1 MSLKKL
7 HYLSRSQLQRIHRL
21 GGVRN
26 ANKVLSEMVEY
37 LHTAR
42 LQENVYYLNANGRDR
57 VGSTKVLKKTN
68 QIEHY
73 LMRNELYIANGC
85 PSSWKQEIKLTIK
98 GQITIVADALF
109 IRDKTYCICEVDNTQ
124 KMSVN
129 REKAKKYRRLVEI
142 ANFEKQPK
150 FIWITKTEYRRK
162 QLLVLFEGMQIEVF
176 LTDELK

>member
-26 ANKVLSEMVEY
+26 ANKVLSDMAEY

-85 PSSWKQEIKLTIK
+85 PASWKQEIKLTIK
-98 GQITIVADALF
+98 GQLTIVADALF
-109 IRDKTYCICEVDNTQ
+109 IRDKTYHICEVDNTQ

-142 ANFEKQPK
+142 ANFEKPPK
-150 FIWITKTEYRRK
+150 FIWITTTEYRRK
-162 QLLVLFEGMQIEVF
+162 QLLALFEGMQVEVYF
-176 LTDELK
+176 TDELK

>member
-26 ANKVLSEMVEY
+26 ANKVLSEMAEY
-37 LHTAR
+37 LHTTR
-42 LQENVYYLNANGRDR
+42 LQENVYYLNATGRDR

-73 LMRNELYIANGC
+73 LMRNELYILNGC

-109 IRDKTYCICEVDNTQ
+109 IREKTYNICEVDNTQ

-150 FIWITKTEYRRK
+150 FIWITTTEYRRK
-162 QLLVLFEGMQIEVF
+162 QLLALFEGMQIEVF